1 MKSKKWVEIPLNPV
15 RYIIKTSQGIVL
27 LPMQNYSSG
36 GVMHKC
42 KWDHIV
48 EKKIYICINFSDIS
62 YTLHSVNL
70 IWSKKIHYLCSCM
83 CEVLC
88 HPQYVILRQ
97 PIYNP
102 LHTSILLF
110 ISKNVGGGRKIVF
123 YLIYPLLYNLWGLS
137 KASCVL
143 KLRAIHILY
152 TGYSNIWTIRESL
165 KSKFHSNAN

>member
-1 MKSKKWVEIPLNPV
+1 M
-15 RYIIKTSQGIVL
+15 RYIIKTNQGIVL

-48 EKKIYICINFSDIS
+48 EKKYTFALISVILVILYILS
-62 YTLHSVNL
+62 
-70 IWSKKIHYLCSCM
+70 IWYGAKKNHYLCSCM

-137 KASCVL
+137 KAPCVL
-143 KLRAIHILY
+143 KLSAIHILY